1 MVRTTYRIVYLIVLT
16 VVLVHLLIYPI
27 GCGVGFREERLSMA
41 LLTALHV
48 REVVVTSRAL
58 WKTGRRQWQL
68 WRKRRQAR
76 RTKSKVKLKK
86 DLVNLAAQM
95 FPDPEAWSWAEEIAL
110 AGIKVGLRGL
120 FSLMSESAC
129 ADLFLRMRWVLGVK
143 CPLCGC
149 EDVKCKDPHYRPPYR
164 RWKCP
169 DCSLKQ
175 GREVTFTDL
184 HGSFMEGSHL
194 ECRLWLWA
202 MMLYVSGDSAENIAK
217 ELRVNRKT
225 AQRMVR
231 LFQLTYFSMRFRV
244 MLKGQVEFDE
254 AYVIAG
260 LKGHAGGLSLER
272 PARKR
277 GLKKPGRG
285 TWDSD
290 KVPVLGLV
298 DRQGNV
304 YLIPMA
310 NVRSETIRPFIERLV
325 ARGTQVYTDEYNIY
339 LFLRRLGY
347 QHETVNHSRKEYARG
362 EVHVNT
368 VEGLWNLL
376 RKHLYVHHGVSK
388 VYLPLYVARFEFIHN
403 RRSQT
408 SWSKMVD
415 LLQLDVHADGRQL
428 RKAVR
433 EGQVK
438 GLCPIPGLEAA

>member
-1 MVRTTYRIVYLIVLT
+1 MARTARRIVYLTALTTVLA
-16 VVLVHLLIYPI
+16 HLLIRPI
-27 GCGVGFREERLSMA
+27 GRGVGFREERLAMA

-48 REVVVTSRAL
+48 REVAATSRAL
-58 WKTGRRQWQL
+58 WKTGRRKWQL

-76 RTKSKVKLKK
+76 RTKSKVKRKK
-86 DLVNLAAQM
+86 DLVGLAARM
-95 FPDPEAWSWAEEIAL
+95 FPDPEAWPWAEELAL
-110 AGIKVGLRGL
+110 AGIKAGLRGL
-120 FSLMSESAC
+120 FGLLPESVC
-129 ADLFLRMRWVLGVK
+129 AALFLRVQWISGVE
-143 CPLCGC
+143 CPMCGC
-149 EDVKCKDPHYRPPYR
+149 KDVECKDPHYREHYR

-169 DCSLKQ
+169 HCSRER

-184 HGSFMEGSHL
+184 HGSFLEGSHL

-217 ELRVNRKT
+217 ELHVNRKT

-231 LFQLTYFSMRFRV
+231 LFQLVYFTMRFRV
-244 MLKGQVEFDE
+244 MLKGKVEFDE
-254 AYVIAG
+254 VYVIAG
-260 LKGHAGGLSLER
+260 LKGRAGGLPLER

-298 DRQGNV
+298 DRRGDV
-304 YLIPMA
+304 YLVPMA

-325 ARGTQVYTDEYNIY
+325 SPDAQIYTDEYNIY
-339 LFLRRLGY
+339 RFLRRLGRK
-347 QHETVNHSRKEYARG
+347 HETVCHSKKEYARG

-376 RKHLYVHHGVSK
+376 RGHLRVHHGVSK

-408 SWSKMVD
+408 NWETMVD
-415 LLQLDVHADGRQL
+415 LLQFGMHADCRQL
-428 RKAVR
+428 RRAIR
-433 EGQVK
+433 EGKVK
-438 GLCPIPGLEAA
+438 DLCPTPGLEEA

>member
-1 MVRTTYRIVYLIVLT
+1 
-16 VVLVHLLIYPI
+16 
-27 GCGVGFREERLSMA
+27 
-41 LLTALHV
+41 
-48 REVVVTSRAL
+48 
-58 WKTGRRQWQL
+58 
-68 WRKRRQAR
+68 
-76 RTKSKVKLKK
+76 
-86 DLVNLAAQM
+86 
-95 FPDPEAWSWAEEIAL
+95 
-110 AGIKVGLRGL
+110 
-120 FSLMSESAC
+120 
-129 ADLFLRMRWVLGVK
+129 
-143 CPLCGC
+143 
-149 EDVKCKDPHYRPPYR
+149 
-164 RWKCP
+164 
-169 DCSLKQ
+169 
-175 GREVTFTDL
+175 
-184 HGSFMEGSHL
+184 MEGSHL

-202 MMLYVSGDSAENIAK
+202 MILCVSGDSAENIAK

-231 LFQLTYFSMRFRV
+231 LFQLTYFTVRFQV

-254 AYVIAG
+254 AYIIAG

-362 EVHVNT
+362 ERMIASCGKRSV
-368 VEGLWNLL
+368 
-376 RKHLYVHHGVSK
+376 K
-388 VYLPLYVARFEFIHN
+388 VR
-403 RRSQT
+403 
-408 SWSKMVD
+408 
-415 LLQLDVHADGRQL
+415 
-428 RKAVR
+428 
-433 EGQVK
+433 
-438 GLCPIPGLEAA
+438 